1 MKYWV
6 KTPRF
11 VPYVFSE
18 LVWRFS
24 PAKPN
29 IYLTFDDG
37 PSSLVTEDILSI
49 LEEESIKATFF
60 CVGKN
65 VIKNPD
71 LYKKILTRGH
81 SIGNHSMTHPNGWK
95 ANSGFYQ
102 NDINQATELI
112 NSNLFRPPFGKLNI
126 KSLKS
131 LKKKFQIVM
140 WDVVSGD
147 FDLKLSSNK
156 VISNVVDNTRNGSI
170 IVMHDNDKFK
180 ALTLSSLLSIIKG
193 LKEKGFCFKPIPF
206 NPLV

>member
-1 MKYWV
+1 
-6 KTPRF
+6 
-11 VPYVFSE
+11 
-18 LVWRFS
+18 
-24 PAKPN
+24 
-29 IYLTFDDG
+29 
-37 PSSLVTEDILSI
+37 
-49 LEEESIKATFF
+49 
-60 CVGKN
+60 
-65 VIKNPD
+65 
-71 LYKKILTRGH
+71 
-81 SIGNHSMTHPNGWK
+81 MTHPNGWK
-95 ANSGFYQ
+95 ANSSFYQ

>member
-95 ANSGFYQ
+95 ANSSFYQ

>member
-95 ANSGFYQ
+95 ANSSFYQ

-131 LKKKFQIVM
+131 FKKKFQIVM

>member
-1 MKYWV
+1 MKYWI
-6 KTPRF
+6 KTPSF
-11 VPYVFSE
+11 VPYIFSE

-24 PAKPN
+24 PDKPN

-71 LYKKILTRGH
+71 LYRKIIASGH
-81 SIGNHSMTHPNGWK
+81 SVGNHSMTHPNGWK
-95 ANSGFYQ
+95 INSSIYQ
-102 NDINQATELI
+102 NDIHQATELI
-112 NSNLFRPPFGKLNI
+112 NSNLFRPPFGKFNI
-126 KSLKS
+126 KSLKI
-131 LKKKFQIVM
+131 LKKKFQIIM

-147 FDLKLSSNK
+147 FDLKLTPK
-156 VISNVVDNTRNGSI
+156 EVITNVVNNVRNGSI

-180 ALTLSSLLSIIKG
+180 DLTLSSLLPIIKA
-193 LKEKGFCFKPIPF
+193 LQEKGFCFKPIPF
-206 NPLV
+206 IPLV

>member
-24 PAKPN
+24 PSIPN

-37 PSSLVTEDILSI
+37 PSSLVTENILTI
-49 LEEESIKATFF
+49 LEKENIKATFF

-65 VIKNPD
+65 VLKNPD
-71 LYKKILTRGH
+71 LYEKILTNGH
-81 SIGNHSMTHPNGWK
+81 SVGNHSMTHPNGWK
-95 ANSGFYQ
+95 ANSDFYQ
-102 NDINQATELI
+102 NDIKKAISVI

-126 KSLKS
+126 RSLKS
-131 LKKKFQIVM
+131 LKKTFQIIM

-156 VISNVVDNTRNGSI
+156 VISNVVDNARNGSVI
-170 IVMHDNDKFK
+170 LMHDKDKFK
-180 ALTLSSLLSIIKG
+180 ALTLSSLLPIIKA

-206 NPLV
+206 SPLV

>member
-71 LYKKILTRGH
+71 LYKKILSSGH

-193 LKEKGFCFKPIPF
+193 LKKKGFCFKPIPF
-206 NPLV
+206 NPLM

>member
-1 MKYWV
+1 
-6 KTPRF
+6 

-71 LYKKILTRGH
+71 LYKKILSSGH

-206 NPLV
+206 NPLM

>member
-1 MKYWV
+1 
-6 KTPRF
+6 

-71 LYKKILTRGH
+71 LYKKILSSGH

-180 ALTLSSLLSIIKG
+180 DLTLSSLFPIIKG
-193 LKEKGFCFKPIPF
+193 LKKKGFCFKPIPF

>member
-95 ANSGFYQ
+95 ANSSFYQ

-112 NSNLFRPPFGKLNI
+112 NSNLFRPPFGRFNI
-126 KSLKS
+126 YSLLQI
-131 LKKKFQIVM
+131 LKKYKLVM
-140 WDVVSGD
+140 WDVLSGD
-147 FDLKLSSNK
+147 FDEKTEEK
-156 VISNVVDNTRNGSI
+156 AVINNVIKNFI
-170 IVMHDNDKFK
+170 DKYTNYKQSGFEK
-180 ALTLSSLLSIIKG
+180 ALIEWSEDIEY
-193 LKEKGFCFKPIPF
+193 LKMLYRKQFKE
-206 NPLV
+206 

>member
-71 LYKKILTRGH
+71 LYKKILSSGH

-126 KSLKS
+126 KSLKN

-147 FDLKLSSNK
+147 FDIKLKPEKIIN
-156 VISNVVDNTRNGSI
+156 NVVKNARNGSI

-180 ALTLSSLLSIIKG
+180 DLTLSSLFPIIKG
-193 LKEKGFCFKPIPF
+193 LKKKGFCFKPIPF

>member
-95 ANSGFYQ
+95 ANSSFYQ

-126 KSLKS
+126 RSLKI

>member
-71 LYKKILTRGH
+71 LYKKILSSGH

-156 VISNVVDNTRNGSI
+156 VISNVVDNARNGSVI
-170 IVMHDNDKFK
+170 LMHDKDKFK
-180 ALTLSSLLSIIKG
+180 ALTLSSLLPIIKA

-206 NPLV
+206 SPLV